1 MCTFRQALAGT
12 LMMQSILSAGN
23 LPSDQLW
30 LKFTKECAAS
40 RAALV
45 QTSNI
50 ATTDAVMTD
59 QQITN

>member
-1 MCTFRQALAGT
+1 
-12 LMMQSILSAGN
+12 MMQSILSAGN

-50 ATTDAVMTD
+50 ATTDAVITD